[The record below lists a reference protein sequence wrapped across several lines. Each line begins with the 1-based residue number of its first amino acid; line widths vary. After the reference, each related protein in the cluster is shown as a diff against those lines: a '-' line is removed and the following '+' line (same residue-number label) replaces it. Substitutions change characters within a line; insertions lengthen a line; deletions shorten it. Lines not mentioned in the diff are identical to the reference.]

1 MPMQGFPAP
10 PAKKKQKK
18 IMTRE
23 MPEKNFTDKTH
34 IENIY
39 LFVSAYI
46 NYKAKL
52 SLSVVRLKEKVFVQ
66 SSDLQL

>member
-1 MPMQGFPAP
+1 
-10 PAKKKQKK
+10 
-18 IMTRE
+18 MTRE

-52 SLSVVRLKEKVFVQ
+52 SLSVVRLNEKGFVQ